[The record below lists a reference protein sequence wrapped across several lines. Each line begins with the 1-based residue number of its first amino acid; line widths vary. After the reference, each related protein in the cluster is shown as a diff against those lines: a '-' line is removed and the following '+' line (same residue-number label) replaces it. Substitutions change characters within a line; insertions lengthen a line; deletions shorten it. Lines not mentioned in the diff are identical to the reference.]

1 MAEQVYQVRKLTAVP
16 MVPTTPNT
24 VFYVAPNATPNY
36 VEIYVSNRA
45 GDALKR
51 VINQADVQAMI
62 NASLSNVSKY
72 QVVADIAER
81 NALTDKTSLVYVK
94 NATGD
99 TTVKS
104 GGATYIYG
112 SATSAWVKIS
122 EAESMDL
129 VFSWANLQ
137 DKPTSTVTAI
147 DTAVLNSHTHTNKTQ
162 LDNIGEL
169 NGLLSYK
176 GKYVTTTINDDA
188 W

>member
-16 MVPTTPNT
+16 SVPTTPNT
-24 VFYVAPNATPNY
+24 VFYVAPTATPNY
-36 VEIYVSNRA
+36 VEIYVSNAA

-51 VINQADVQAMI
+51 VINKADVQAMI
-62 NASLSNVSKY
+62 NSAISSVSNY
-72 QVVADIAER
+72 RVVADIAAR
-81 NALTDKTSLVYVK
+81 NALNGETSLVYVK

-104 GGATYIYG
+104 GGATYIYD
-112 SATSAWVKIS
+112 SATSAWVKTS

-137 DKPTSTVTAI
+137 DKPTSTVAAI
-147 DTAVLNSHTHTNKTQ
+147 DAAVLNSHTHANKTQ
-162 LDNIGEL
+162 LDSIDEL

>member
-1 MAEQVYQVRKLTAVP
+1 MAEQVYQVRKTTIVP
-16 MVPTTPNT
+16 SVPTTPNT
-24 VFYVAPNATPNY
+24 VFYVAPLEHPNY
-36 VEIYVSNRA
+36 VEIYVSNA
-45 GDALKR
+45 VGDALKR
-51 VINQADVQAMI
+51 VINQADIQAMI
-62 NASLSNVSKY
+62 NASISNVSRY
-72 QVVADIAER
+72 QVVADIAAR

-99 TTVKS
+99 STVKS
-104 GGATYIYG
+104 GGATYIYD
-112 SATSAWVKIS
+112 SATSAWVKTS

-137 DKPTSTVTAI
+137 DKPTSTVAAI
-147 DTAVLNSHTHTNKTQ
+147 DAAVLNSHAHANKTQ
-162 LDNIGEL
+162 LDNISEL

>member
-16 MVPTTPNT
+16 NVPTTPNT
-24 VFYVAPNATPNY
+24 VFYVAPAATPNY
-36 VEIYVSNRA
+36 VEIYISNA
-45 GDALKR
+45 VGDAIKR

-62 NASLSNVSKY
+62 NAALNNVGKY
-72 QVVADIAER
+72 QVVADIAAR

-99 TTVKS
+99 STVKS
-104 GGATYIYG
+104 GGATYIYD

-129 VFSWANLQ
+129 VFSWASLQ
-137 DKPTSTVTAI
+137 NKPTSSVTAI
-147 DTAVLNSHTHTNKTQ
+147 DAAVSNSHTHANKTQ
-162 LDNIGEL
+162 LDNISEL

>member
-1 MAEQVYQVRKLTAVP
+1 MINSAILS
-16 MVPTTPNT
+16 
-24 VFYVAPNATPNY
+24 
-36 VEIYVSNRA
+36 VSNYR
-45 GDALKR
+45 
-51 VINQADVQAMI
+51 
-62 NASLSNVSKY
+62 
-72 QVVADIAER
+72 VVADIAER

-94 NATGD
+94 NATAD

-104 GGATYIYG
+104 GGATYIYDTVG
-112 SATSAWVKIS
+112 SSWIKTS

-147 DTAVLNSHTHTNKTQ
+147 DAAVLNSHTHANKTQ
-162 LDNIGEL
+162 LDNISEI

>member
-1 MAEQVYQVRKLTAVP
+1 MTEQVYQVRKLTTVP
-16 MVPTTPNT
+16 SVPTTPHT
-24 VFYVAPNATPNY
+24 VFYVAPTETPNY
-36 VEIYVSNRA
+36 VEIYVSNAA
-45 GDALKR
+45 GDAVKR
-51 VINQADVQAMI
+51 VINTADVQTMI
-62 NASLSNVSKY
+62 NSAISSVSNY
-72 QVVADIAER
+72 RVVADIAAR
-81 NALTDKTSLVYVK
+81 NALNGEKSLVYVK

-104 GGATYIYG
+104 GGATYIYD
-112 SATSAWVKIS
+112 SATSAWVKTS

-137 DKPTSTVTAI
+137 DKPNSSVVAI
-147 DTAVLNSHTHTNKTQ
+147 DAAVSNSHTHANKTQ
-162 LDNIGEL
+162 LDGISEL

>member
-1 MAEQVYQVRKLTAVP
+1 MAEQVYQVRKTTIVP
-16 MVPTTPNT
+16 SVPTTPNT
-24 VFYVAPNATPNY
+24 VFYVAPLEHPNY
-36 VEIYVSNRA
+36 VEIYVSNAA

-51 VINQADVQAMI
+51 VINKADVQTMI
-62 NASLSNVSKY
+62 NSAISSVSNY
-72 QVVADIAER
+72 RVVADIAAR
-81 NALTDKTSLVYVK
+81 NALNGETSLVYVK

-99 TTVKS
+99 STVKS
-104 GGATYIYG
+104 GGATYIYD
-112 SATSAWVKIS
+112 STTSAWVKTS

-137 DKPTSTVTAI
+137 DKPTSSAAAI
-147 DTAVLNSHTHTNKTQ
+147 DAAVSNSHDHANKTQ
-162 LDNIGEL
+162 LDNISEL

>member
-16 MVPTTPNT
+16 SVPTTPNT
-24 VFYVAPNATPNY
+24 VFYVAPAATPNY
-36 VEIYVSNRA
+36 VEIYVSNAA
-45 GDALKR
+45 GDAIKR

-62 NASLSNVSKY
+62 NSAISSVSNY
-72 QVVADIAER
+72 QVVTDIAAR
-81 NALTDKTSLVYVK
+81 NALNSKTSLVYVK

-99 TTVKS
+99 PTVKS
-104 GGATYIYG
+104 GGATYIYD
-112 SATSAWVKIS
+112 SATSAWVKTS
-122 EAESMDL
+122 EAETMDL

-137 DKPTSTVTAI
+137 GKPTSTVVAI
-147 DTAVLNSHTHTNKTQ
+147 DAAVSNSHAHTNKTQ
-162 LDNIGEL
+162 LDNISEL

>member
-1 MAEQVYQVRKLTAVP
+1 MAEQIYQVRKTTAVP
-16 MVPTTPNT
+16 SVPTTGHT
-24 VFYVAPNATPNY
+24 VFYVAPLEHPNY
-36 VEIYVSNRA
+36 VEIYVSNAA

-62 NASLSNVSKY
+62 NASISNVSKY
-72 QVVADIAER
+72 QVVADITAR
-81 NALTDKTSLVYVK
+81 NALVDKTRLVYVE

-104 GGATYIYG
+104 GGATYIYD
-112 SATSAWVKIS
+112 SATSAWVKTS
-122 EAESMDL
+122 EAENMDL
-129 VFSWANLQ
+129 VFSWASLQ
-137 DKPTSTVTAI
+137 DKPTSTVAAI
-147 DTAVLNSHTHTNKTQ
+147 DAAVSNSHTHDNKTQ
-162 LDNIGEL
+162 LDNISEL

>member
-16 MVPTTPNT
+16 SVPTTPNT
-24 VFYVAPNATPNY
+24 VFYVAPTATPNY
-36 VEIYVSNRA
+36 VEIYVSNAA
-45 GDALKR
+45 GDAIKR

-62 NASLSNVSKY
+62 SAAIGNASKY
-72 QVVADIAER
+72 QVVADIAAR

-99 TTVKS
+99 STVKS
-104 GGATYIYG
+104 GGATYIYDL
-112 SATSAWVKIS
+112 ATSSWVKTS

-137 DKPTSTVTAI
+137 DKPTSSVAAI
-147 DTAVLNSHTHTNKTQ
+147 DAAVSNSHTHANKTQ
-162 LDNIGEL
+162 LNNISET
-169 NGLLSYK
+169 NGLLAYK
-176 GKYVTTTINDDA
+176 GKLVTTTINDDA

>member
-16 MVPTTPNT
+16 SVPTTPNT
-24 VFYVAPNATPNY
+24 VFYVAPAATPNY
-36 VEIYVSNRA
+36 VEIYVSNAA
-45 GDALKR
+45 GDAIKR

-62 NASLSNVSKY
+62 NASINNISKY
-72 QVVADIAER
+72 QVVADIAAR
-81 NALTDKTSLVYVK
+81 NALTDKTNLVYVK

-99 TTVKS
+99 TTVKN
-104 GGATYIYG
+104 GGATYIYD
-112 SATSAWVKIS
+112 SATSAWVKTS

-129 VFSWANLQ
+129 VFSWENLQ
-137 DKPTSTVTAI
+137 NKPTSTVAAI
-147 DTAVLNSHTHTNKTQ
+147 DAAVLNSHAHTNKTQ
-162 LDNIGEL
+162 LDDISEL

>member
-1 MAEQVYQVRKLTAVP
+1 MTEQVYQVRKTTAVP
-16 MVPTTPNT
+16 SVPTTPNT
-24 VFYVAPNATPNY
+24 VFYVAPTSTPNY
-36 VEIYVSNRA
+36 VEIYVSNAA

-62 NASLSNVSKY
+62 NASISNVSKY
-72 QVVADIAER
+72 QVVADITER

-94 NATGD
+94 NATSD

-104 GGATYIYG
+104 GGATYIYD
-112 SATSAWVKIS
+112 SENSAWVKTS

-129 VFSWANLQ
+129 VFSWATLQ
-137 DKPTSTVTAI
+137 DKPTSTVAAI
-147 DTAVLNSHTHTNKTQ
+147 DAAVLNSHAHTNKTQ
-162 LDNIGEL
+162 LDNISEL
-169 NGLLSYK
+169 DGLLSYK